1 VRALH
6 FALATGVLC
15 GAIAGL
21 INVLTIMAVGVLGL
35 TYRVPKVTP
44 RGRYRGTPWVRPTC
58 GEHLHGLDS

>member
-1 VRALH
+1 MRALH

-21 INVLTIMAVGVLGL
+21 INVLTIMAVGVLGS

-44 RGRYRGTPWVRPTC
+44 AVIPRDPVGRPTC